1 MKLTYMV
8 QNIDDPELY
17 AHLLMNKSTPCQQ
30 LHLKYRENYSNDIH
44 NFDLNNDSM
53 LSERL
58 PIYCVP
64 ISGHNFPMPN
74 NQNQLESNVMQT
86 EKEGKTFNIKY
97 KDIIIDRNAH
107 ISSYFDTLKQKWIFN
122 SNNSKSFPIIIKVF
136 LKIIFFLL

>member
-1 MKLTYMV
+1 
-8 QNIDDPELY
+8 
-17 AHLLMNKSTPCQQ
+17 
-30 LHLKYRENYSNDIH
+30 
-44 NFDLNNDSM
+44 
-53 LSERL
+53 
-58 PIYCVP
+58 
-64 ISGHNFPMPN
+64 MPN

-136 LKIIFFLL
+136 LKIIFFFLLLFDDFL